1 MQKFVTFVEKNL
13 KKALKRYKL
22 SRVRDH
28 CQFTDKYRGEAHSIF
43 NLKLNVPNE
52 MPVVFLTVQLP

>member
-28 CQFTDKYRGEAHSIF
+28 CQFTGKYRGEAHSIF

-52 MPVVFLTVQLP
+52 MLVVF